1 MIDIN
6 VTKFPIVIISSARCG
21 STVLG
26 EYLANKHNL
35 TFYNEPDLF
44 ARDLSN
50 IRHNEFLQ
58 FINQDYKKN
67 DYVLKVMSDI
77 IESNIYPTDTK
88 LRILSN
94 SCYKIKIIR
103 NKIAEQIASF
113 YIARNRGNW
122 AYTNVNVN
130 EDKFN
135 MDIALNINEITHC
148 IKRIT
153 YQNNIV
159 KSLETDLTL
168 VYEDFSGI
176 ESRFKKTPQPR
187 NYDELLD
194 NISRLLQ

>member
-1 MIDIN
+1 MLNIEI
-6 VTKFPIVIISSARCG
+6 TKFPIIIISSARCG

-26 EYLANKHNL
+26 EHLANKHNL

-44 ARDLSN
+44 AKNSSDS
-50 IRHNEFLQ
+50 NEFLQ
-58 FINQDYKKN
+58 FINACYAKN

-88 LRILSN
+88 LRILSD

-103 NKIAEQIASF
+103 NKIVEQIASF
-113 YIARNRGNW
+113 YIARNRGKW
-122 AYTNVNVN
+122 AYTDVNVN
-130 EDKFN
+130 KDKFT
-135 MDIALNINEITHC
+135 MDIVLNINEINHC

-159 KSLETDLTL
+159 KSTETDLTL

-194 NISRLLQ
+194 NISRLL